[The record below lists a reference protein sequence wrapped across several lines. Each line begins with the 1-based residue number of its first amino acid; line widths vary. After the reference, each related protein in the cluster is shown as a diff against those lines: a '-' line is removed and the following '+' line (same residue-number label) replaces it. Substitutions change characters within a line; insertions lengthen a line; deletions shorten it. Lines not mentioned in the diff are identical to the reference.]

1 MFARADKKTDLLRF
15 NRSKAVPL
23 CERQVV
29 RMEVANVPA
38 RNCSAT
44 GVQNTPKSLT
54 GSFMRNVE
62 PQRLR
67 PIGAGK
73 PQGMLLEGWVEMP

>member
-15 NRSKAVPL
+15 DRSKAVPM

-29 RMEVANVPA
+29 RMQVANVPA

-44 GVQNTPKSLT
+44 GVQDTPKSLT

-62 PQRLR
+62 PQSLCPLGRLTVR
-67 PIGAGK
+67 QAVGGL
-73 PQGMLLEGWVEMP
+73 G